1 MKSGYSFSFII
12 TLLAVLSILTPV
24 SAYQLNFTPRA
35 STSLEYT
42 DNLFL
47 SQENKESELITV
59 VSAGFTLALLEKN
72 MGLEIS
78 YDPSYA
84 FYNDFDENDSWRHN
98 ARLLAWSDLAKNT
111 KLEFSNRFLLTEDPL
126 GEDELIIDD
135 QVIIPGDTTIRR
147 SRNEYYTNTAILR
160 LNHKFGFNDIVYAEF
175 IHSILRNDDTGIE
188 DNDRYQPTVG
198 LNYWFSNQYGLETRA
213 EYTRG
218 NFSQDTEFEGIPTEN
233 FDNWSGSLK
242 FINMLTR
249 NFSLFAQYA
258 HAYRKYD
265 GDFDDDYHL
274 YSPSAGFQYN
284 VSEDLYFTFALGY
297 FYQDFDRDDKED
309 GLFGSGEIHKSWKY
323 KRGSITLVG
332 LAGLDQND
340 FGAQR
345 LGLERFFSVRA
356 DAQYNFTR
364 DLVGNVF
371 GNFHYSDPV
380 NISEARGI
388 EDQKR
393 YGVGTGLTYLL
404 LRWMALNL
412 NYQYSKYDGDVN
424 SINNLGS
431 ETGERYEENRVM
443 FTITL
448 QPDQP
453 VWRYGG
459 I

>member
-1 MKSGYSFSFII
+1 MKNGYSFSFII
-12 TLLAVLSILTPV
+12 TLSAVLSILTPA

-35 STSLEYT
+35 STSFEYT

-47 SQENKESELITV
+47 SQENKESEFITV

-78 YDPSYA
+78 YDPAYA
-84 FYNDFDENDSWRHN
+84 LYNDFDENDSLRHD

-111 KLEFSNRFLLTEDPL
+111 RLEFSNRFLLTEDPL
-126 GEDELIIDD
+126 KEDELIRDD
-135 QVIIPGDTTIRR
+135 QIIIPGDTTIRR
-147 SRNEYYTNTAILR
+147 SRNEYYSNTAVLR
-160 LNHKFGFNDIVYAEF
+160 LNHQFGLNDIVFAEF
-175 IHSILRNDDTGIE
+175 LHSFLRNDDPNIE
-188 DNDRYQPTVG
+188 DNDRYRPAVG
-198 LNYWFSNQYGLETRA
+198 LNYWFSNKYGLETRG

-218 NFSQDTEFEGIPTEN
+218 NFSQDREFRGTPTDN
-233 FDNWSGSLK
+233 FDNWLGSLK
-242 FINMLTR
+242 FINLLTR
-249 NFSLFAQYA
+249 NFSLFAQYD
-258 HAYRKYD
+258 HVYRKYD

-284 VSEDLYFTFALGY
+284 VSEDLYLKFALGY

-309 GLFGSGEIHKSWKY
+309 GLFGSGEIRKSWKY
-323 KRGSITLVG
+323 RRGSITLVS

-345 LGLERFFSVRA
+345 LGLERFLSVRA
-356 DAQYNFTR
+356 DAQYNFAR
-364 DLVGNVF
+364 YLVGNVF

-393 YGVGTGLTYLL
+393 YRVGTGLTYLP

-412 NYQYSKYDGDVN
+412 NYQYSKYDADVRR
-424 SINNLGS
+424 INNLGS
-431 ETGERYEENRVM
+431 GNNDKYDENRIIFM
-443 FTITL
+443 ITL

-453 VWRYGG
+453 YWRYGG